1 MAKSPEGSNLW
12 YIRYFVTVQGRS
24 LFGRSNFQTALRELF
39 ELKGFGGK
47 EGANEFN
54 ELFSGGSAAVARGS
68 LLFLMARL
76 PHLVLSHNCLGHRLR
91 AQSAH
96 AARKVTR
103 RLVMSKRNRHRQ
115 PLWIIENVLTRDFCI
130 PLKYKYKSALSPSVL
145 HLLPTSRTAMTTYT
159 ALGKV
164 TLPIIISDLIRSSK
178 NRAVWLYSLTSY
190 RIYFHQYLQHVIS
203 WVGFFPSWFVL
214 LIGISLRATR
224 FSGDS
229 VPTVVATS
237 IGCPL
242 WCDGINGLV
251 RTFVVYVWSSSH
263 ATLPNSVR
271 RCHRL
276 VFMGLRII
284 IWRISATMLAPTPL
298 LAANFMIFGEVIKRL
313 GISYSRLT
321 PRWCKYLTCG
331 RHI

>member
-1 MAKSPEGSNLW
+1 M
-12 YIRYFVTVQGRS
+12 
-24 LFGRSNFQTALRELF
+24 
-39 ELKGFGGK
+39 
-47 EGANEFN
+47 
-54 ELFSGGSAAVARGS
+54 ARGS

-203 WVGFFPSWFVL
+203 
-214 LIGISLRATR
+214 
-224 FSGDS
+224 
-229 VPTVVATS
+229 
-237 IGCPL
+237 
-242 WCDGINGLV
+242 
-251 RTFVVYVWSSSH
+251 
-263 ATLPNSVR
+263 
-271 RCHRL
+271 
-276 VFMGLRII
+276 
-284 IWRISATMLAPTPL
+284 
-298 LAANFMIFGEVIKRL
+298 
-313 GISYSRLT
+313 
-321 PRWCKYLTCG
+321 
-331 RHI
+331 